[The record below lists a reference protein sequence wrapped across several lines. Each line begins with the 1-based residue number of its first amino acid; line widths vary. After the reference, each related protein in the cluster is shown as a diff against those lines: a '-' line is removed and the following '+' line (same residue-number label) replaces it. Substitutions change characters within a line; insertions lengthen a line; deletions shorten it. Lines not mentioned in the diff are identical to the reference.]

1 MTMKTKLKH
10 LVLLTPILAILIVC
24 SVLITVYL
32 VPKNFT
38 VKSIKQTSVFT
49 EYKNIQN
56 FYLYTNRKSPWFL
69 SPDKIKSIYLKDKNT
84 SATFKA
90 KHLETRY
97 RGPEEIQEN
106 SKNTKYF
113 QNILTV
119 SIVDE
124 FKKNI
129 TFDSSL
135 LILNLKN
142 SKTLSLE
149 IGLVQVIQSSLIAKP
164 FVLEYTVNVNYDSR
178 NYQDCVDYQLKV
190 YEFSFSILK
199 EYADKVKDIKML
211 LGNSDYS
218 YEKVEQNKRV
228 NFVVKRKEHSLNLW
242 QTYSPFILIFIDTE
256 DGVKIARQSDLL
268 VSTFAQIHNLLK
280 VSETTKL
287 VHTTCAKLW
296 KKQYLYCFFV
306 LLVWFMCLECT
317 RLQVYF

>member
-1 MTMKTKLKH
+1 MAKKTKLKH
-10 LVLLTPILAILIVC
+10 LVFLTPILAILIVC
-24 SVLITVYL
+24 VTLITVYL

-38 VKSIKQTSVFT
+38 VKTIKQTSVFT
-49 EYKNIQN
+49 EYKNRQN

-69 SPDKIKSIYLKDKNT
+69 SPDKIKSIYIKDKNT
-84 SATFKA
+84 STLIQAN
-90 KHLETRY
+90 HLETRY

-119 SIVDE
+119 SIVNE

-135 LILNLKN
+135 LVLTFQN

-149 IGLVQVIQSSLIAKP
+149 IGLVQLIQSSLIAKP
-164 FVLEYTVNVNYDSR
+164 FSLEYSVNVTYDSR
-178 NYQDCVDYQLKV
+178 NYQDRSDYQLKV
-190 YEFSFSILK
+190 YELSFSILK

-228 NFVVKRKEHSLNLW
+228 NFIVKRKESALNLW
-242 QTYSPFILIFIDTE
+242 QTYSPFILIFVDTE

-280 VSETTKL
+280 VSETTKI
-287 VHTTCAKLW
+287 VHTMSAKL
-296 KKQYLYCFFV
+296 
-306 LLVWFMCLECT
+306 
-317 RLQVYF
+317 

>member
-1 MTMKTKLKH
+1 MTKKTKLKH
-10 LVLLTPILAILIVC
+10 LVFLTPILAILVVC
-24 SVLITVYL
+24 LVLTTLYL

-38 VKSIKQTSVFT
+38 VKAIKQTSVFT
-49 EYKNIQN
+49 EYKNRQN
-56 FYLYTNRKSPWFL
+56 FYLYTNRKNPWFL
-69 SPDKIKSIYLKDKNT
+69 CPDKIKSIYLKDKNA
-84 SATFKA
+84 SATIQA

-106 SKNTKYF
+106 NKNAKYF

-119 SIVDE
+119 SVVDE

-129 TFDSSL
+129 TFNSSL
-135 LILNLKN
+135 LVIDFKN

-149 IGLVQVIQSSLIAKP
+149 IGLVQIIKSSLIAKP
-164 FVLEYTVNVNYDSR
+164 FALEYSVNVTYDSR
-178 NYQDCVDYQLKV
+178 NYQDRVDYQFKV

-211 LGNSDYS
+211 LGNSGYS

-228 NFVVKRKEHSLNLW
+228 NFVVKRKESAINLW
-242 QTYSPFILIFIDTE
+242 QTYNPFILIFVDTE

-280 VSETTKL
+280 VSETTKI
-287 VHTTCAKLW
+287 VYSMSAKL
-296 KKQYLYCFFV
+296 
-306 LLVWFMCLECT
+306 
-317 RLQVYF
+317 

>member
-1 MTMKTKLKH
+1 MAKKTKLKY
-10 LVLLTPILAILIVC
+10 LVFLTPILAILIVC
-24 SVLITVYL
+24 SLLIAAYL
-32 VPKNFT
+32 VPKNFK
-38 VKSIKQTSVFT
+38 VKTIKQTSVFT
-49 EYKNIQN
+49 EYKNRQN

-69 SPDKIKSIYLKDKNT
+69 SPDKVKSIYLKNKNT
-84 SATFKA
+84 SASIEA

-97 RGPEEIQEN
+97 RGSEEIQEN

-113 QNILTV
+113 QSILTV

-135 LILNLKN
+135 LVLNFKN
-142 SKTLSLE
+142 SKSLSLE
-149 IGLVQVIQSSLIAKP
+149 IGLVQIIQSSLIAKP
-164 FVLEYTVNVNYDSR
+164 FALEYSVNVTYDSR
-178 NYQDCVDYQLKV
+178 YYQDRVDYQLKV

-218 YEKVEQNKRV
+218 YEKIEQNKRL
-228 NFVVKRKEHSLNLW
+228 NFVVKRKESALNLW
-242 QTYSPFILIFIDTE
+242 QTYNPFILIFVDTE

-280 VSETTKL
+280 VSETTKI
-287 VHTTCAKLW
+287 VHTTSAKL
-296 KKQYLYCFFV
+296 
-306 LLVWFMCLECT
+306 
-317 RLQVYF
+317 

>member
-1 MTMKTKLKH
+1 MTKKTKLKN
-10 LVLLTPILAILIVC
+10 LVFLVPILAILIVC
-24 SVLITVYL
+24 IVLIVVYL

-38 VKSIKQTSVFT
+38 VKTIKQTSVFT
-49 EYKNIQN
+49 EYKNRQN
-56 FYLYTNRKSPWFL
+56 FYLYSNRKSPWFL
-69 SPDKIKSIYLKDKNT
+69 SPDKIHSIYLKDKNT
-84 SATFKA
+84 STLIQA

-129 TFDSSL
+129 TFDSSFL
-135 LILNLKN
+135 VLNLKN

-164 FVLEYTVNVNYDSR
+164 FALEYSVNVTYDSR
-178 NYQDCVDYQLKV
+178 NYQDRPDYQLKI

-199 EYADKVKDIKML
+199 EYVDKVKDIKML
-211 LGNSDYS
+211 LDNSDYS

-228 NFVVKRKEHSLNLW
+228 NFIVKRKESALNLW
-242 QTYSPFILIFIDTE
+242 QTYSPFILIFVDTE

-280 VSETTKL
+280 VSETTRL
-287 VHTTCAKLW
+287 VHTTSVKLW

>member
-1 MTMKTKLKH
+1 MTKKTKLKH
-10 LVLLTPILAILIVC
+10 LVFLTPILAILIVC

-32 VPKNFT
+32 LPKNFK
-38 VKSIKQTSVFT
+38 VKTIKQTSVFT
-49 EYKNIQN
+49 EYKNRQN
-56 FYLYTNRKSPWFL
+56 FYLYSNRKSPWFL
-69 SPDKIKSIYLKDKNT
+69 STDKIKSIYLKDKNT
-84 SATFKA
+84 GDTVKA

-106 SKNTKYF
+106 SNNTKYF

-135 LILNLKN
+135 LILNFKN

-149 IGLVQVIQSSLIAKP
+149 IGLVQIIQSSLIAKP
-164 FVLEYTVNVNYDSR
+164 FALEYSVNVTYDSR
-178 NYQDCVDYQLKV
+178 NYQDHPDYQLKI

-218 YEKVEQNKRV
+218 YEKVKQNKRV
-228 NFVVKRKEHSLNLW
+228 NFVVKRKESALNLW
-242 QTYSPFILIFIDTE
+242 QTFSPFILIFVDTE

-287 VHTTCAKLW
+287 VHTTSAKLW

-306 LLVWFMCLECT
+306 LLA
-317 RLQVYF
+317 